1 MHITSTSV
9 IMESQISFQEKTK
22 NSMLIPR
29 RLNVWPRTFA
39 TMQSIHPK
47 FRQRI
52 TIPKLKEIVQ
62 EEGDIVPKLADIFKM
77 NQYPSIADFTLG
89 HVEKYHL
96 ECPHSLL
103 DDCAKC
109 LITNGK
115 LNSMD
120 KWLKYYGVHRTLHVM
135 DYIISLAAHLHQYDL
150 AMYYLLSLK
159 KLSVFSGLLQPGEDK
174 YTNVFSGDN
183 VNEEIHER
191 TFMKLIRGLLWK
203 RRRNDL
209 VEVMELCYHFRYDK
223 ALGFAFDSIC
233 NLDSTVAGST
243 EAIPIEVLKE
253 CPSLLSTLFKHLIRS
268 KHITKALE
276 LHEKLEI
283 PYEPHVYLT
292 FIHYFTTKDCGSI
305 QQASYWY
312 TLYKKHGHIP
322 TKVVLGRLINFL
334 KLQSKF
340 SCDLFDQTEKIF
352 LDYDY
357 YDIELDP
364 VSCGSM
370 IDFYCIHGKQER
382 IFGLLRRMKSQNI
395 PINLHICHSLM
406 RYFVKS
412 EQFEKV
418 PEILEMVEI
427 AEPSL
432 QGILTNTDPTRL
444 EKVEHTELYDH
455 CGLEYICV
463 ELLNYLYKSNQL
475 QQLVYYFKVIQKF
488 QIPVGGHFYSAW
500 IVNLRRRDETEQIF
514 QVLDHTAN
522 HDISLNATG
531 ISNAIGII
539 SRVPRQTVNDFF
551 DIILNHQN
559 PEIDHLIL
567 TASMFVYLRARDYH
581 SALVLWKRLSSI
593 QTTVCAKT
601 KDPRVD
607 PFLKTQF
614 VIPVT
619 GFIELCLV
627 QCQNPNEEVRRFW
640 IDYLLSKMEYWIDKG
655 FTFDRNSLF
664 VLKDYSITAGAYYVH
679 LQLLEAAIIRLAS
692 LNYPLPSA
700 LTDIVY
706 HLHQCVVSLKS
717 LNSIGKLKSFL
728 YMIHRC
734 QRHKSIPPKLRLAL
748 DKCHFSI
755 INAIERI
762 KTLKGLH

>member
-1 MHITSTSV
+1 
-9 IMESQISFQEKTK
+9 
-22 NSMLIPR
+22 
-29 RLNVWPRTFA
+29 
-39 TMQSIHPK
+39 MQSIQPK
-47 FRQRI
+47 LRERI
-52 TIPKLKEIVQ
+52 SIPKLKEIVK
-62 EEGDIVPKLADIFKM
+62 EKGDIVPKLADIFRM

-109 LITNGK
+109 LISFGK

-120 KWLKYYGVHRTLHVM
+120 RWIKYYGVHRTLHVM
-135 DYIISLAAHLHQYDL
+135 DYIIALAAHLHQYDL
-150 AMYYLLSLK
+150 AMYYVLSLK
-159 KLSVFSGLLQPGEDK
+159 KQTLFSGLSFPGEEK
-174 YTNVFSGDN
+174 YTNAYSGEN
-183 VNEEIHER
+183 VNDEVSER
-191 TFMKLIRGLLWK
+191 TFMKLLRGLLWK
-203 RRRNDL
+203 RRRNDI
-209 VEVMELCYHFRYDK
+209 VEVMEVCYAYGYQK

-233 NLDSTVAGST
+233 ILDPAAIELVD
-243 EAIPIEVLKE
+243 AIPVEVLHE
-253 CPSLLSTLFKHLIRS
+253 CPPLLSTVFKNLLRS
-268 KHITKALE
+268 NQISKALE
-276 LHEKLEI
+276 LHEKVNI
-283 PYEPHVYLT
+283 PYDQHVYLT
-292 FIHYFTTKDCGSI
+292 FIHHFTAKETGSI

-312 TLYKKHGHIP
+312 TLYKKNGHVP

-334 KLQSKF
+334 KSESKY

-352 LDYDY
+352 LDYDF

-364 VSCGSM
+364 VSCGTM

-382 IFGLLRRMKSQNI
+382 IFGLLRRMKSQKI

-427 AEPSL
+427 AEPCL
-432 QGILTNTDPTRL
+432 RGVLTETDTTKL
-444 EKVEHTELYDH
+444 EKVDHTNLHDH
-455 CGLEYICV
+455 QGLEYIFV
-463 ELLNYLYKSNQL
+463 ELLNFLYKSNQVHH
-475 QQLVYYFKVIQKF
+475 LVYYFKVIQKF
-488 QIPVGGHFYSAW
+488 QIPVGSHFYSAW

-514 QVLDHTAN
+514 QVLDHASN
-522 HDISLNATG
+522 HEIGLNTTG

-539 SRVPRQTVNDFF
+539 YRVPRQTVNDFL
-551 DIILNHQN
+551 DVIMNHQN

-567 TASMFVYLRARDYH
+567 TACMFVYIRARDYH
-581 SALVLWKRLSSI
+581 SALSIWKRLRSI
-593 QTTVCAKT
+593 QVNVCSATT
-601 KDPRVD
+601 DPRVD

-627 QCQNPNEEVRRFW
+627 QCQNPNEEIRRFW
-640 IDYLLSKMEYWIDKG
+640 IDYLLSEMEYWIEKG
-655 FTFDRNSLF
+655 FTFDRNALF

-679 LQLLEAAIIRLAS
+679 LQLLEAAIIRLS
-692 LNYPLPSA
+692 TLGYPLPSA
-700 LTDIVY
+700 LTDMVY
-706 HLHQCVVSLKS
+706 HLRKCVVSLKS

-734 QRHKSIPPKLRLAL
+734 QRHKDIPPKLRLAL
-748 DKCHFSI
+748 DKSHCSI
-755 INAIERI
+755 ISAIERI
-762 KTLKGLH
+762 KVLKGLN